1 MAYLT
6 DRKRATGMGS
16 AKSGTEHHWL
26 MLVTSVALVPLTVL
40 FLFTFGPVLGED
52 YETVRAY
59 YARPWPSLV
68 ALLTLTVGW
77 YHFRHGVQAL
87 IEDYS
92 GGMTRKALIIGAIC
106 LSWLCLA
113 ASALALFRLAL

>member
-6 DRKRATGMGS
+6 DRKRAEGMGS
-16 AKSGTEHHWL
+16 AKSGTHHHWL
-26 MLVTSVALVPLTVL
+26 MLVTSAALVPLTVL
-40 FLFTFGPVLGED
+40 FIFTFGPILGED

-77 YHFRHGVQAL
+77 YHFRNGVQVL
-87 IEDYS
+87 IEDYTS
-92 GGMTRKALIIGAIC
+92 GITRKGLIVGAIC
-106 LSWLCLA
+106 LSWFCLA
-113 ASALALFRLAL
+113 ASALAIFRLAL